1 MCSTRSAMSISVKKE
16 APGPTSVRQPSGT
29 RASTASSGAGLRGR
43 RAAPP
48 PARPK
53 ATTPGCLSCCGGAIE
68 HDEVANAAF
77 DPLLPL
83 PDIDF
88 TNHFTRGLLAPVA
101 TAACPFTACGAR
113 VAASNLAAHTLRY
126 AARRSGRRAVDAV
139 RVHHG
144 SSASRPLPAAS
155 EAPPSLVVGAGVILL
170 REPLSHSECISI

>member
-1 MCSTRSAMSISVKKE
+1 MSPCRSTVPDAAMCSTRSAMSISVKKE
-16 APGPTSVRQPSGT
+16 APGPTSVRQPSG
-29 RASTASSGAGLRGR
+29 AGLRGG

-48 PARPK
+48 PATPK

-126 AARRSGRRAVDAV
+126 APRRSGRRVVDAV

-144 SSASRPLPAAS
+144 SSAGSS
-155 EAPPSLVVGAGVILL
+155 
-170 REPLSHSECISI
+170 